1 MKARNVVLALTVL
14 FALTVS
20 PAMAEA
26 TTYRENYKI
35 PLNMYVWIPCAADG
49 AGEWVALSGR
59 LHVLFHYTF
68 DGNGGFHYKAHY
80 QPQGIS
86 GLGQTTGDKYQGTGV
101 TQYQDNGKVGY
112 EYTYVNNF
120 RIIGQGPGNNYL
132 IHNNFH
138 YTINANGE
146 LTAWVDNF
154 SAECK

>member
-1 MKARNVVLALTVL
+1 MKVRNVVLALAIL
-14 FALTVS
+14 FALTAS

-35 PLNMYVWIPCAADG
+35 PVNVYVWVPCAADG
-49 AGEWVALSGR
+49 AGESVILSGR
-59 LHVLFHYTF
+59 LHVLFHYTL
-68 DGNGGFHYKAHY
+68 DGNGGFHYKSHS
-80 QPQGIS
+80 QPQGVS

-120 RIIGQGPGNNYL
+120 RIIGQGSGNNYL
-132 IHNNFH
+132 IHNNLH
-138 YTINANGE
+138 HTINANGE